1 MKATAFWSKPN
12 QAAYSKSL
20 KTSRLFEAENNELR
34 PFNERT
40 SIQNILP
47 SCEAVRTEN
56 LAEKAAFKGRLFGSN
71 VEERK
76 NRLKLNYSY

>member
-1 MKATAFWSKPN
+1 M
-12 QAAYSKSL
+12 QQSL
-20 KTSRLFEAENNELR
+20 KTSRLFETENNELR

-40 SIQNILP
+40 FILNILP